1 MMNIRTFLERMKKEL
16 SDIYEER
23 EIRSISLKLLEEKF
37 GILRQDI
44 YINPEY
50 ILDEKIV
57 DDFLEQLIKNKPVQ
71 YILGY
76 EWFMGMKFNVN
87 ENVLIPRPES
97 EELVMWII
105 EDIKNNKNINIL
117 DIGTGSGC
125 IAVSLAK
132 RLFPAEVTA
141 VDISEEALEIAARNA
156 AENKVKVKFYRKDI
170 ISETI
175 NGSFDIIVSNPP
187 YVTDSEKIFMR
198 KNVLD
203 YEPKSALFVDDNNPL
218 LFYRRIS
225 EISKNNLKKGGRLFF
240 EINQHHGKAIVQML
254 EDMGY
259 FGIVLKKDIFDKD
272 RMVKAVWK

>member
-240 EINQHHGKAIVQML
+240 EINQHYGKAIVQML
-254 EDMGY
+254 EDMWY